1 MLLSLH
7 YVMRILPKFT
17 FHTIPK
23 YQLHQFRESGEVS
36 RMTDKID
43 QVRVLLV
50 IHIFSFSLAH
60 KILLTSIFLVDLQ
73 QIFYVCTCLISDY
86 DI

>member
-1 MLLSLH
+1 
-7 YVMRILPKFT
+7 
-17 FHTIPK
+17 
-23 YQLHQFRESGEVS
+23 
-36 RMTDKID
+36 MTDKID
-43 QVRVLLV
+43 QVLVLLV